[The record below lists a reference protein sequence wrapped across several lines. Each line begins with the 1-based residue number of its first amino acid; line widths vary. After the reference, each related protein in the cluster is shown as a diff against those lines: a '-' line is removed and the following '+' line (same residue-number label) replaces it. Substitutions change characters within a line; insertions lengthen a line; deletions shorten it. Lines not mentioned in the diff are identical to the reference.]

1 MARHHVGELQ
11 PPADEESILADE
23 QGVGRR
29 APKTCEGRIDF
40 AAGAAIALRLFECDP
55 PIILPEN

>member
-40 AAGAAIALRLFECDP
+40 AAGAAIV
-55 PIILPEN
+55 LPLL